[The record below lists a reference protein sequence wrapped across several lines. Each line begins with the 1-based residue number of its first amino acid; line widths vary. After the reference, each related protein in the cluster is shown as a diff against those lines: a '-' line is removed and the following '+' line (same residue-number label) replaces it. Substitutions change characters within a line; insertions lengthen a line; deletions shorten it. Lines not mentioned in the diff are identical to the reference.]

1 MPPKKRNNDGP
12 KYVPPK
18 YLNFGEILRRSI
30 MDRSA
35 ITQKRKPAITQ
46 KRKPAITQKRKPAIT
61 QKRKPT
67 KPKSSP
73 SKKHTA
79 SSTYKTKQLKKISQ
93 SSRRIHVTIYLNF

>member
-30 MDRSA
+30 MDRS
-35 ITQKRKPAITQ
+35 
-46 KRKPAITQKRKPAIT
+46 AIT

>member
-30 MDRSA
+30 MDRS
-35 ITQKRKPAITQ
+35 AITQ

>member
-46 KRKPAITQKRKPAIT
+46 KRKPTKPT
-61 QKRKPT
+61 KPT

>member
-46 KRKPAITQKRKPAIT
+46 KRKPT
-61 QKRKPT
+61 KPT

>member
-30 MDRSA
+30 MDRS
-35 ITQKRKPAITQ
+35 
-46 KRKPAITQKRKPAIT
+46 AITQKRKPAIT